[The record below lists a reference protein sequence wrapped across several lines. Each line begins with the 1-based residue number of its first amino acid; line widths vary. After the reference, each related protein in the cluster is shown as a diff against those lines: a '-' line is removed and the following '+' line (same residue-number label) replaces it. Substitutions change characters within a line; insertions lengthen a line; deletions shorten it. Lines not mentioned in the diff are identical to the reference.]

1 MATQKPSELLD
12 FRRSFPSVSTAL
24 PFVLLLAAIPFGCTT
39 RSAMDRPVI
48 TGAEGSSRTEQYR
61 WRNVKVGGGGYVTGL
76 VIHPKVPD
84 QIYLRTDVG
93 GIYKWDVA
101 RNAWTALTDS
111 FSRED
116 WHLYGVESLALHPND
131 PQTLYAALG
140 KYLPDSGCKSP
151 LDCTNRKMAADPGG
165 HSDSALR
172 WVAMRTF
179 VGRANAWP
187 SIPIIPRP

>member
-1 MATQKPSELLD
+1 MATQKPSGLLD

-24 PFVLLLAAIPFGCTT
+24 PFVLLLAAMSFGCTT

-48 TGAEGSSRTEQYR
+48 TGADGSSRTEQYR

-93 GIYKWDVA
+93 GIYKWDVS

-131 PQTLYAALG
+131 PADSVRRAREVPPQTVVA
-140 KYLPDSGCKSP
+140 
-151 LDCTNRKMAADPGG
+151 T
-165 HSDSALR
+165 ALR
-172 WVAMRTF
+172 TVQIGRWRQILASTRT
-179 VGRANAWP
+179 
-187 SIPIIPRP
+187 PRRDGWQ